1 MDAIRLPIQ
10 PTGAQLSEHVAA
22 LDLLAAR
29 LDALASRQA
38 WPALVP
44 FNSKASFP
52 GSIINTN
59 SVKIAT
65 GPDSWAEMPPAHAAE
80 YDHARMTEGQAP
92 NAAQPPLPPHRS
104 LKTKDVRFS
113 PVLRRPEDNPAQP
126 VAQQVAEQQPKE
138 GQFAL
143 RGPNGEEQE
152 VPASLRSLVD
162 LVGEHL
168 ADKLHLPGDE
178 TVNEE
183 GLPIHEI
190 RETPD
195 GQLIG
200 SEPMGDGDGEETIP
214 EKEDDYWTP
223 EAAARREA
231 LKRRVFGSM
240 SDSDTEDEDDSMD
253 VEPAAAESAPAQE
266 AANGLVPPIGRPST
280 PPNDPSPINEPL
292 YAQPAH
298 RSPGKQP
305 KGILKAPS
313 RKKSVT
319 FDSSVPLPP
328 DSPPAKPGQERI
340 SIAQKPVPILNVPTP
355 GKRAFGGLKSGFLQS
370 ANAAAERDKAAAAPT
385 QSNLAPSPSA
395 TKPNFASRG
404 VVEHAPV
411 PPQPQEPPPA
421 SKIQEIGSD
430 DDEDDSM
437 DVDEDKPKKSLFA
450 QRRAGAKP
458 DFPSIGSQKPMPT
471 MRNSIVERA
480 PLPPSVGELPK
491 SSTSAAPADR
501 TPLVVVDNDS
511 DTDEYGDL
519 GEFDDDEEDE
529 YALDEALLQREAAL
543 ALHRSLQRQ
552 RPIDEDEIDPE
563 AEGDGNVYM
572 AVPRVSTIQGGEG
585 DEPLR
590 IINPT
595 ADDLGQ
601 FLRVGREEDGG
612 LVFEPPTVHED
623 SESDGEEEGQDAE
636 DRRQRR
642 KRRRDVMDQ
651 LRAGV
656 YNPDEPVR
664 DPTKV
669 MRDYEG
675 SLPPSVQSQPEPQ
688 PMQDVVERQPA
699 PSVASG
705 GVVERPPAVGGVTE
719 RAPPAPKPKPSA
731 IGGVVERNTDT
742 AAPEP
747 PQPPKKVSR
756 FKAARQ
762 GM

>member
-1 MDAIRLPIQ
+1 
-10 PTGAQLSEHVAA
+10 
-22 LDLLAAR
+22 
-29 LDALASRQA
+29 
-38 WPALVP
+38 
-44 FNSKASFP
+44 
-52 GSIINTN
+52 
-59 SVKIAT
+59 
-65 GPDSWAEMPPAHAAE
+65 
-80 YDHARMTEGQAP
+80 MTEGQAP
-92 NAAQPPLPPHRS
+92 NAAQTPLPPHRT
-104 LKTKDVRFS
+104 LKTKEVRFS
-113 PVLRRPEDNPAQP
+113 PVLRRPEDNPAPAPAPQ
-126 VAQQVAEQQPKE
+126 QQPKE

-152 VPASLRSLVD
+152 VPASLQSLVD

-168 ADKLHLPGDE
+168 QDKLHLPDDE

-200 SEPMGDGDGEETIP
+200 AEPMGDGEGEVTIHD
-214 EKEDDYWTP
+214 KEDDYWTP

-231 LKRRVFGSM
+231 LKRRVFGSL
-240 SDSDTEDEDDSMD
+240 SDSDTEEDEDDSMD
-253 VEPAAAESAPAQE
+253 VEPSAAPAPEPTPALQPDL
-266 AANGLVPPIGRPST
+266 NGLAPPGMRPST
-280 PPNDPSPINEPL
+280 PPNAPSAPSEPL
-292 YAQPAH
+292 HAQPAH

-328 DSPPAKPGQERI
+328 DSPPAKPGQEKL
-340 SIAQKPVPILNVPTP
+340 SIAPKPVPILNVPTP

-370 ANAAAERDKAAAAPT
+370 ANAAAERDRAASEAAGMAAGM
-385 QSNLAPSPSA
+385 SNLAPSPSA

-404 VVEHAPV
+404 VVEHAPL
-411 PPQPQEPPPA
+411 PPQPPKPQQQQQP
-421 SKIQEIGSD
+421 KVVEIGSD
-430 DDEDDSM
+430 GEGEDNDEDDSM
-437 DVDEDKPKKSLFA
+437 DVDGERPKKKSLFA

-458 DFPSIGSQKPMPT
+458 EFPSIGSQKPMPT

-491 SSTSAAPADR
+491 SSTSAAPAER
-501 TPLVVVDNDS
+501 PPLVVVDNDS

-552 RPIDEDEIDPE
+552 RPVDEDEIDPE
-563 AEGDGNVYM
+563 AAADGDGNVYM

-601 FLRVGREEDGG
+601 FLRVGRQEDGG

-623 SESDGEEEGQDAE
+623 SDTDGEEVGPEAE
-636 DRRQRR
+636 DRRARR
-642 KRRRDVMDQ
+642 ARRRGVMDQ

-656 YNPDEPVR
+656 YDPEQPVR
-664 DPTKV
+664 DPGKAT
-669 MRDYEG
+669 RDYEG
-675 SLPPSVQSQPEPQ
+675 SLPPSVQAAQPQ
-688 PMQDVVERQPA
+688 PMQDVVERTPTSA
-699 PSVASG
+699 ASS
-705 GVVERPPAVGGVTE
+705 GVVERPPAAAGGVAERAPKPPAVGGVVGRSTDS
-719 RAPPAPKPKPSA
+719 AP
-731 IGGVVERNTDT
+731 
-742 AAPEP
+742 APEP

>member
-1 MDAIRLPIQ
+1 MCLEL
-10 PTGAQLSEHVAA
+10 TVA
-22 LDLLAAR
+22 LL
-29 LDALASRQA
+29 
-38 WPALVP
+38 
-44 FNSKASFP
+44 
-52 GSIINTN
+52 
-59 SVKIAT
+59 
-65 GPDSWAEMPPAHAAE
+65 E
-80 YDHARMTEGQAP
+80 DHARMTEGQAP
-92 NAAQPPLPPHRS
+92 NAQQPPLPPHRT
-104 LKTKDVRFS
+104 LKTKEVRFS
-113 PVLRRPEDNPAQP
+113 PVLRRPEDNPPPAALAQL
-126 VAQQVAEQQPKE
+126 EQKEE

-143 RGPNGEEQE
+143 RGPNGEQQD
-152 VPASLRSLVD
+152 VPASLQSLVD

-168 ADKLHLPGDE
+168 QDKLHLPGAQGDE

-200 SEPMGDGDGEETIP
+200 SEPMGDGEGEVTIP

-240 SDSDTEDEDDSMD
+240 SDSDTDDEGDDSMD
-253 VEPAAAESAPAQE
+253 VEMSAPGETQPSQPAPTQAQ
-266 AANGLVPPIGRPST
+266 AQTQDISRDTSAIAQPGLRPST
-280 PPNDPSPINEPL
+280 PQSATSDHPH
-292 YAQPAH
+292 AQPAH
-298 RSPGKQP
+298 RSPGVQP

-328 DSPPAKPGQERI
+328 DSPPARPGSEKLN
-340 SIAQKPVPILNVPTP
+340 IAQKPVPILNVPTP
-355 GKRAFGGLKSGFLQS
+355 GKRSFGGLKSGFLQS
-370 ANAAAERDKAAAAPT
+370 ANAAAERDRAANEAAAASGSGSP
-385 QSNLAPSPSA
+385 SNLAPSPSA
-395 TKPNFASRG
+395 TKFAQRG
-404 VVEHAPV
+404 VVEHPPAPR
-411 PPQPQEPPPA
+411 PQPQQP
-421 SKIQEIGSD
+421 KIQEIGSD
-430 DDEDDSM
+430 DDEDESM
-437 DVDEDKPKKSLFA
+437 DVDEDKPKKKSLFA

-458 DFPSIGSQKPMPT
+458 DFPAIGSVKPMPT

-480 PLPPSVGELPK
+480 PLPPAVGEIPK
-491 SSTSAAPADR
+491 SSTSAAPAER
-501 TPLVVVDNDS
+501 PPLVVVDNDS
-511 DTDEYGDL
+511 DPDDYGDL

-552 RPIDEDEIDPE
+552 RPVDEDEIDPE

-595 ADDLGQ
+595 ADDLSQ

-612 LVFEPPTVHED
+612 LVFEPPTIHED
-623 SESDGEEEGQDAE
+623 SDSDGEETGPEAE
-636 DRRQRR
+636 ERRQRR
-642 KRRRDVMDQ
+642 QRRRNVMDQ

-664 DPTKV
+664 DPTKAT
-669 MRDYEG
+669 RDYEG
-675 SLPPSVQSQPEPQ
+675 SLPPSVQPQSQPQPQ
-688 PMQDVVERQPA
+688 PMQDVVERPA
-699 PSVASG
+699 TIG
-705 GVVERPPAVGGVTE
+705 GVVERPAAAGGAVERPSASGGSVVE
-719 RAPPAPKPKPSA
+719 RAPAPPKPV
-731 IGGVVERNTDT
+731 GGVVERNPATD
-742 AAPEP
+742 AEAPQP

>member
-1 MDAIRLPIQ
+1 
-10 PTGAQLSEHVAA
+10 
-22 LDLLAAR
+22 
-29 LDALASRQA
+29 
-38 WPALVP
+38 
-44 FNSKASFP
+44 
-52 GSIINTN
+52 
-59 SVKIAT
+59 
-65 GPDSWAEMPPAHAAE
+65 
-80 YDHARMTEGQAP
+80 MTEGQAP
-92 NAAQPPLPPHRS
+92 NATQPPLPPHRP
-104 LKTKDVRFS
+104 LKTNDVRFS

-126 VAQQVAEQQPKE
+126 VAQQVAKQD

-143 RGPNGEEQE
+143 RGPNGEEEE
-152 VPASLRSLVD
+152 VPASLQSLVD

-200 SEPMGDGDGEETIP
+200 AEPMGDGEGEETLH

-223 EAAARREA
+223 EAQARREA

-240 SDSDTEDEDDSMD
+240 SDSDTEEDEDDDVSMD
-253 VEPAAAESAPAQE
+253 VEPSSEATPAPPSSD
-266 AANGLVPPIGRPST
+266 ANGLAPPGMRPST
-280 PPNDPSPINEPL
+280 PPNAAVSEPL
-292 YAQPAH
+292 HAQPAH

-328 DSPPAKPGQERI
+328 DSPPIRQGNEKLN
-340 SIAQKPVPILNVPTP
+340 IAQKPVPILNVPTP

-370 ANAAAERDKAAAAPT
+370 ANAAAERDRAAAAAPA
-385 QSNLAPSPSA
+385 QSSNLAPSPSA

-411 PPQPQEPPPA
+411 PPQPPQ

-437 DVDEDKPKKSLFA
+437 DVDDEKPKKSLFA

-458 DFPSIGSQKPMPT
+458 EFPNISSQKPMPT

-491 SSTSAAPADR
+491 SSTSAAPAER

-623 SESDGEEEGQDAE
+623 SESDGEETGQEAE

-642 KRRRDVMDQ
+642 ARRRNVMDQ

-656 YNPDEPVR
+656 YDPDEPVR
-664 DPTKV
+664 DPTKAT
-669 MRDYEG
+669 RDYEG
-675 SLPPSVQSQPEPQ
+675 SLPPSVAPAQPQ
-688 PMQDVVERQPA
+688 PMQDVVER
-699 PSVASG
+699 PSAASG
-705 GVVERPPAVGGVTE
+705 GVVERPPAVGGVSE
-719 RAPPAPKPKPSA
+719 RPPAAASVLKPSA
-731 IGGVVERNTDT
+731 VGGVVERDPVS
-742 AAPEP
+742 APEP